1 MGTWRPLAVFLRWL
15 LRYRLGRGEG
25 LAVQSDAVDILL
37 VRLLLLLVELTDQF
51 LGTVLLVAVIALAIR
66 QLWIVVLE

>member
-1 MGTWRPLAVFLRWL
+1 MGTCRPLAVFLRWL

-25 LAVQSDAVDILL
+25 LAVQSDAVDIPL

-51 LGTVLLVAVIALAIR
+51 LGTVLLVAVTALAIR
-66 QLWIVVLE
+66 QL